1 MRVPHDDQI
10 AQTGAFLRL
19 LLVRPSDYREVW
31 AAEVISAAGA
41 QGGPG
46 TVDYA
51 AIGRVLAR
59 AAQNPREPETRA
71 VLDDPRLREALTDPE
86 GLARAALEAEELTP
100 ATLELFI
107 EGFSLTSRHAH
118 RLREL
123 MRGSPAVRVVS
134 GEAAITVGLYRG
146 GPPRHETLSVHEMH
160 TLGPDGRPAEHD
172 TIQVIKSNVDRLESY
187 PFYFDTD
194 ELAVEVVRGGR
205 VGDRIY
211 RVDQGF
217 FGLDI
222 VLAEPLSLGETAL
235 IQFHTTFAYKSDP
248 PPELRRGVLR
258 TIQDLTMWVKFHPE
272 RVPAAVW
279 LAKWDGVNH
288 AKVIEQEPAELDN
301 ELSVHARLGAVERSI
316 IGFYWEWP
324 SPLDADEPT
333 ARHRL

>member
-107 EGFSLTSRHAH
+107 EGFS
-118 RLREL
+118 
-123 MRGSPAVRVVS
+123 
-134 GEAAITVGLYRG
+134 
-146 GPPRHETLSVHEMH
+146 
-160 TLGPDGRPAEHD
+160 
-172 TIQVIKSNVDRLESY
+172 
-187 PFYFDTD
+187 
-194 ELAVEVVRGGR
+194 
-205 VGDRIY
+205 
-211 RVDQGF
+211 
-217 FGLDI
+217 
-222 VLAEPLSLGETAL
+222 
-235 IQFHTTFAYKSDP
+235 
-248 PPELRRGVLR
+248 
-258 TIQDLTMWVKFHPE
+258 
-272 RVPAAVW
+272 
-279 LAKWDGVNH
+279 
-288 AKVIEQEPAELDN
+288 
-301 ELSVHARLGAVERSI
+301 
-316 IGFYWEWP
+316 
-324 SPLDADEPT
+324 
-333 ARHRL
+333 